1 MGLLTDYEMERDP
14 ILDEPLI
21 GEPDPGEQETGL
33 SPLAVE
39 GDGLKKLREAMH
51 GIQEEEDAARV
62 EHNLETSLEGNPQQV
77 IKNQQMAGELEVPA
91 ERVEADPKFA
101 ENQIKINQANKA
113 LGQAPFLK
121 ELLKDRTLAEVM
133 AVPEDIENLSWYE
146 TIWKDMENMFD
157 EGRLTHE
164 QGMRIYNKD
173 NLNETQKLE
182 SIKRI
187 EEIDKILEGYHADK
201 DGVFG
206 PSGPLG
212 EAALLVGQVFEG
224 LDEIAKK
231 ASAGALGGA
240 TTALIAGQAGPQAG
254 LPEELIT
261 VPAAGTLMG
270 SIAAM
275 GEVFNQARMVEAGH
289 AEKEMIGMG
298 FEPRLAK
305 NTSHVV
311 GWVNGSL
318 EVIGIGLFT
327 KPIKSAI
334 VKAIAKKAKLG
345 GTVSKKQALVL
356 AIATIFKSAGGEAG
370 TEVLQEIN
378 NFLSREVARHIS
390 SKDIDSELDTPRKLK
405 EAATQIGTIGIK
417 VFAGSAVLGSPGGMA
432 RYYAE
437 RRKVSQADINE
448 KMMTALGE
456 NAQES
461 NLAEQLPDKHREY
474 VEAVTEE
481 GPVSDVY
488 VDSAAV
494 QEFYQDDAAAVM
506 EELGLTDQ
514 YETALET
521 DSPIRIPLPDYAS
534 NIARNPEA
542 HAALIPHAKFDADGF
557 TPTEARQQ
565 VEDAE
570 RLDDDGETILRKH
583 MEGQKEND
591 TFDNILNDQRDQ
603 LIKGGISEENA
614 TKMATLYAT
623 NQRAMAEA
631 MKMPLEEYNNII
643 SLKADSIKKPL
654 VMTVEEHQAM
664 GDPTVEELR
673 EKGYDGFRV
682 IDGDKTVRNQSL
694 KGLERN
700 RDQQQTQ
707 TLDQATAAVKAEP
720 GFKEFIKDS
729 KVVDEAGEPMVVYH
743 GTDKDFTEFDTSDF
757 GTWFAVKPDLAGDYA
772 QDKNEDTSAGG
783 RVLPVYL
790 SIKNPLKIPREV
802 DLDFENEVDMM
813 LANINAANGTS
824 FTPEQIGYTKDSMHS
839 HPGWEAL
846 AMNDRFLKAAMDAGF
861 DGVSAYQG
869 QELTFNAFHPEQIK
883 SIFAKKFDPASPN
896 ILEQMSEDEIFASL
910 PTPEEIFGVDKTEEL
925 YQSEPGKKKAKKPKP
940 PTVSEQTGSMDT
952 IYPEVNEALK
962 EGVGRMNRAER
973 TMFKKN
979 IKAHAGTLWAAAAVR
994 GVTIREIFFRSMEGR
1009 NVDELLNSKLWGK
1022 DKLGRYSIIKD
1033 FLTGDPKQVEKRVK
1047 GYTFIGDN
1055 RKAELD
1061 ISGSFKNCNPS
1072 KNCAKFCY
1080 AADANARP
1088 TELIKAEFTEW
1099 AAENHKDVLADRLFE
1114 MFEATDQHEDGLALR
1129 INDKGDLSEAQL
1141 VLIQEMN
1148 RRGVRMQIFSKRP
1161 DLLRKV
1167 SDFNLKMLSIDE
1179 TNFDLAME
1187 NPDLQLAVVIGK
1199 GMTESQIAEI
1209 NDRVAVYLP
1218 INQGK
1223 NSVSRAEVKERFP
1236 TVFNEMTQKLCP
1248 VDGGK
1253 LKTKRDTHYVDIIA
1267 LKPGTKGLWTCGAC
1281 DMLGAAGCFFGKNKS
1296 ENVRKIISQIRQ
1308 ANGSEEQTRKG
1319 VDEFLKRAEKDLK
1332 KAKQR
1337 GEINEDEYAGLIRA
1351 LYEGKRN
1358 IRTDLGPDTKG
1369 EIDREA
1375 NGPVTGDAEERGGSR
1390 PGTSGLGS
1398 QAAEIPWN
1406 EKGEITKL
1414 FIRGPWDEK
1423 IISGG
1428 KTLEVRGRA
1437 IPAKHIGVPI
1447 VLKNENNEALGEVV
1461 FKGSRQVK
1469 TAKEFNK
1476 LRKQHQVEKGS
1487 EFDFGSRKETHVWEI
1502 ESVKPYTQP
1511 QKLAPMKGQ
1520 APFQVE
1526 KKIEGPQELYQD
1538 EVAEEVNPTWHY
1550 STLADAVHNLKPSKA
1565 QPKSAEEWL
1574 NIIRKLPKVKAGEIA
1589 ATGLENYLALDH
1601 RKYLITEAENKV
1613 KSAQENLEMPS
1624 TALTLAFRQNK
1635 LDEAQAELDKV
1646 RKMKQ
1651 PKFTHD
1657 QIKQYL
1663 NDNGV
1668 KLVDV
1673 TNGIPQD
1680 GSEFAWYTEKLEE
1693 IDRLVDERSKE
1704 IIAERMDDLRYD
1716 LQYDRAE
1723 ANRKKLKAG
1732 ADPIELYAETDPS
1745 DGTRIYADYNT
1756 GARVAMLMEDEQNFA
1771 VIDLVDEE
1779 YSFVEKEI
1787 LAYETHV
1794 PLFGEELTNPIWIKI
1809 REMKR
1814 KAREQ
1819 AEAEFLD
1826 NRNQIK
1832 DNSEGVTKFTNW
1844 MHEGGKDYVEWLI
1857 TLPGNKMAA
1866 LTVPAEALALREKI
1880 VKWAEMKAKDAPGG
1894 GNQSQRVA
1902 AWLSDFKVN
1911 AGTANFLALKSNSD
1925 IFTKEE
1931 MHYYYRHAERYFY
1944 VAEIPS
1950 LKETHGTRFF
1960 NPPAKEFKHD
1970 SHFPN
1975 PNILV
1980 HVRADER
1987 VGERIILDKEKKAEL
2002 DAAQAEWKK
2011 ADDALTVIRKKMYG
2025 ATPEIMR
2032 TLYAP
2037 ETEAL
2042 EVVHKK
2048 SAVVQGKLKDLEG
2061 SDAKAA
2067 RVLYIQELQSDWAD
2081 ARRESDAPPAPFV
2094 DETKD
2099 YTALALKR
2107 MIHHAISNG
2116 FDRIEWTSGI
2126 QQDTRYEME
2135 RFISGIIWN
2144 PDTKVLR
2151 ARPRGEKEFV
2161 EIADHVE
2168 EVDLPKYIGGDA
2180 AARLIRSEPPSPRVI
2195 AKFEKAKFD
2204 RKEAQEKYRAADLS
2218 IPPLFERFERKIGY
2232 PEANRIPESQR
2243 NRIKSLGASRGEK
2256 AETYFENFMSFL
2268 DGYPEVSREEVFALA
2283 KSVDKLEAEKKEA
2296 MLMETRAVKKISQ
2309 LERKTGSVIED
2320 LEANDKALS
2329 GIEVQVATDGMK
2341 DYYDK
2346 ILPSVAKDV
2355 LKKLGVK
2362 NAKIDPAGDL
2372 TPEEY
2377 TRGFQPGFDL
2387 DQVREAL
2394 TDEEGKTKRIALFQ
2408 EKQGLKRGALQFG
2421 PDISKGDNVILLL
2434 ENADLSTYLHEL
2446 GHFFYEQLRYL
2457 ANQPNAP
2464 QKIKDDMD
2472 KLLKFV
2478 GGEKLD
2484 LAAWNNM
2491 TLEERRTGHEKV
2503 ARAFEAYLFEGN
2515 APTLELQGIFRSFA
2529 AWMKQIY
2536 TTIRSGLKVNLS
2548 DEVREVFDRMLA
2560 TDEEIAN
2567 AREINRMKPL
2577 FENNEVIK
2585 MDPDR
2590 WLEYQR
2596 AVTNDVEE
2604 ADEKLRTKSLDNMKW
2619 LRIGTNRIL
2628 LEKKREVRDQREAVK
2643 NEAEQTVAE
2652 KQEYKLVAWLRQP
2665 VDKKKTTKSHKTDVT
2680 PEVDSLFVAIGKL
2693 GGIKQDELYT
2703 QWGVDKKT
2711 EYGTFRKVARTKDG
2725 LSIDDMGT
2733 QLVQYGYLHPLG
2745 QDGKYEP
2752 HVFEALFVDEISG
2765 RKHNSVKNDQYE
2777 ASEAYEDNYF
2787 KFAQEEGQQGK
2798 LEDAP
2803 HQKISIQSLIDTF
2816 GNEEEAIWKT
2826 LPKGRWGLISDSEDA
2841 INVNLLKDLAGY
2853 SSADEMIHALVK
2865 AKPMRDAIEEETDR
2879 RMLELFG
2886 TLGDRASIDKAVD
2899 EALHNEAR
2907 TKAVHAE
2914 LSALAKRVGKGNVL
2928 MKAARAWAE
2937 EKIGRMKIMDIK
2949 PSQFAAAEARA
2960 NRLAENALKRGNLDE
2975 ATDHKRAAVLNH
2987 HFAKV
2992 ASKALEEV
3000 DRNVRFFNR
3009 LDSKGARKAI
3019 DPEYMIEIDRLL
3031 GKFDI
3036 RKSVT
3041 QKALK
3046 RRETLSQWVQAELA
3060 KGNNPNIDP
3069 RLLGEIELTHYRQV
3083 PMDEFRG
3090 LYDTIKNIDHL
3101 GRLKNELL
3109 LEQEKRDVQAAVNE
3123 ITLTINATAKKKK
3136 IKDSD
3141 KRLGLNNPQ
3150 DQWKKDKLSFMAEHR
3165 KFGNIGR
3172 VFDGLKNGPFWQ
3184 FVTKKMNAQADWQAE
3199 MQEKANIK
3207 LGELFSVYNTL
3218 EFTTLKGGLYKLEY
3232 VPDIDISLSKQE
3244 RIMIALNWGN
3254 ETNRARVTDGYGLSA
3269 SEVENHIL
3277 STLDERD
3284 WTFVQGMWDY
3294 IEEYWA
3300 LIEAKERR
3308 VTGVAPEKV
3317 EALPVNTGTAVGQ
3330 IRGGYFPITF
3340 DQDESN
3346 IAFDNLAK
3354 TAADQ
3359 AKLGAAG
3366 RATTARGHTKARA
3379 EGEVNI
3385 KIKADFG
3392 VIFSHV
3398 HQVIHDLAWH
3408 EWLIDTNKI
3417 LGHQDMVDAITAHY
3431 GAATYKALK
3440 NTVIDIAAGDV
3451 PSVQTHEK
3459 AMNWLRQG
3467 MSIAAMGW
3475 NLGTSLLQPLG
3486 LTQSMV
3492 RVGPIYVAKAML
3504 RFFSG
3509 AAAMDGTVKFMYEH
3523 SSFMRLRGKTMNREI
3538 NEIRNK
3544 IAGTGFVSKVRGPID
3559 DTFFYLIAKA
3569 QLMADIPTWLGA
3581 YEKAQAENA
3590 SEQDSIAMADQAVID
3605 SQGSG
3610 HIKDLASIQRGG
3622 PLKKLWTNFMSYFQT
3637 TYNLSTDSIKG
3648 TNFKSPTSIA
3658 RLGVDFLLLYTFPIL
3673 IEEYVRGALLRGEC
3687 DDGKD
3692 WACMRDKIVR
3702 DHIAYPLSG
3711 IFIGREFVGMAQG
3724 FSQYQGPAGMRGIA
3738 EAGKFATQVG
3748 QMENDEKLWKA
3759 ANKTG
3764 GVFFHWPAVQ
3774 VERLIWGSLD
3784 LAEGK
3789 TDKVTAPLFGYSK
3802 Q

>member
-1 MGLLTDYEMERDP
+1 MTVPVTTDYDP
-14 ILDEPLI
+14 
-21 GEPDPGEQETGL
+21 
-33 SPLAVE
+33 
-39 GDGLKKLREAMH
+39 
-51 GIQEEEDAARV
+51 
-62 EHNLETSLEGNPQQV
+62 
-77 IKNQQMAGELEVPA
+77 
-91 ERVEADPKFA
+91 
-101 ENQIKINQANKA
+101 
-113 LGQAPFLK
+113 
-121 ELLKDRTLAEVM
+121 
-133 AVPEDIENLSWYE
+133 
-146 TIWKDMENMFD
+146 
-157 EGRLTHE
+157 
-164 QGMRIYNKD
+164 
-173 NLNETQKLE
+173 
-182 SIKRI
+182 
-187 EEIDKILEGYHADK
+187 
-201 DGVFG
+201 
-206 PSGPLG
+206 
-212 EAALLVGQVFEG
+212 
-224 LDEIAKK
+224 
-231 ASAGALGGA
+231 
-240 TTALIAGQAGPQAG
+240 
-254 LPEELIT
+254 
-261 VPAAGTLMG
+261 
-270 SIAAM
+270 
-275 GEVFNQARMVEAGH
+275 
-289 AEKEMIGMG
+289 
-298 FEPRLAK
+298 
-305 NTSHVV
+305 
-311 GWVNGSL
+311 
-318 EVIGIGLFT
+318 
-327 KPIKSAI
+327 
-334 VKAIAKKAKLG
+334 
-345 GTVSKKQALVL
+345 
-356 AIATIFKSAGGEAG
+356 
-370 TEVLQEIN
+370 
-378 NFLSREVARHIS
+378 
-390 SKDIDSELDTPRKLK
+390 
-405 EAATQIGTIGIK
+405 
-417 VFAGSAVLGSPGGMA
+417 
-432 RYYAE
+432 
-437 RRKVSQADINE
+437 
-448 KMMTALGE
+448 
-456 NAQES
+456 
-461 NLAEQLPDKHREY
+461 
-474 VEAVTEE
+474 
-481 GPVSDVY
+481 
-488 VDSAAV
+488 
-494 QEFYQDDAAAVM
+494 
-506 EELGLTDQ
+506 
-514 YETALET
+514 
-521 DSPIRIPLPDYAS
+521 
-534 NIARNPEA
+534 
-542 HAALIPHAKFDADGF
+542 
-557 TPTEARQQ
+557 
-565 VEDAE
+565 
-570 RLDDDGETILRKH
+570 
-583 MEGQKEND
+583 
-591 TFDNILNDQRDQ
+591 
-603 LIKGGISEENA
+603 
-614 TKMATLYAT
+614 
-623 NQRAMAEA
+623 
-631 MKMPLEEYNNII
+631 
-643 SLKADSIKKPL
+643 
-654 VMTVEEHQAM
+654 
-664 GDPTVEELR
+664 
-673 EKGYDGFRV
+673 
-682 IDGDKTVRNQSL
+682 
-694 KGLERN
+694 
-700 RDQQQTQ
+700 
-707 TLDQATAAVKAEP
+707 
-720 GFKEFIKDS
+720 
-729 KVVDEAGEPMVVYH
+729 
-743 GTDKDFTEFDTSDF
+743 
-757 GTWFAVKPDLAGDYA
+757 
-772 QDKNEDTSAGG
+772 
-783 RVLPVYL
+783 
-790 SIKNPLKIPREV
+790 
-802 DLDFENEVDMM
+802 
-813 LANINAANGTS
+813 
-824 FTPEQIGYTKDSMHS
+824 
-839 HPGWEAL
+839 
-846 AMNDRFLKAAMDAGF
+846 
-861 DGVSAYQG
+861 
-869 QELTFNAFHPEQIK
+869 
-883 SIFAKKFDPASPN
+883 
-896 ILEQMSEDEIFASL
+896 
-910 PTPEEIFGVDKTEEL
+910 
-925 YQSEPGKKKAKKPKP
+925 
-940 PTVSEQTGSMDT
+940 
-952 IYPEVNEALK
+952 
-962 EGVGRMNRAER
+962 
-973 TMFKKN
+973 
-979 IKAHAGTLWAAAAVR
+979 
-994 GVTIREIFFRSMEGR
+994 
-1009 NVDELLNSKLWGK
+1009 
-1022 DKLGRYSIIKD
+1022 
-1033 FLTGDPKQVEKRVK
+1033 
-1047 GYTFIGDN
+1047 
-1055 RKAELD
+1055 
-1061 ISGSFKNCNPS
+1061 
-1072 KNCAKFCY
+1072 
-1080 AADANARP
+1080 
-1088 TELIKAEFTEW
+1088 
-1099 AAENHKDVLADRLFE
+1099 
-1114 MFEATDQHEDGLALR
+1114 
-1129 INDKGDLSEAQL
+1129 
-1141 VLIQEMN
+1141 
-1148 RRGVRMQIFSKRP
+1148 
-1161 DLLRKV
+1161 
-1167 SDFNLKMLSIDE
+1167 
-1179 TNFDLAME
+1179 
-1187 NPDLQLAVVIGK
+1187 
-1199 GMTESQIAEI
+1199 
-1209 NDRVAVYLP
+1209 
-1218 INQGK
+1218 
-1223 NSVSRAEVKERFP
+1223 
-1236 TVFNEMTQKLCP
+1236 
-1248 VDGGK
+1248 
-1253 LKTKRDTHYVDIIA
+1253 
-1267 LKPGTKGLWTCGAC
+1267 
-1281 DMLGAAGCFFGKNKS
+1281 
-1296 ENVRKIISQIRQ
+1296 
-1308 ANGSEEQTRKG
+1308 
-1319 VDEFLKRAEKDLK
+1319 
-1332 KAKQR
+1332 
-1337 GEINEDEYAGLIRA
+1337 
-1351 LYEGKRN
+1351 
-1358 IRTDLGPDTKG
+1358 
-1369 EIDREA
+1369 
-1375 NGPVTGDAEERGGSR
+1375 
-1390 PGTSGLGS
+1390 
-1398 QAAEIPWN
+1398 
-1406 EKGEITKL
+1406 
-1414 FIRGPWDEK
+1414 
-1423 IISGG
+1423 
-1428 KTLEVRGRA
+1428 
-1437 IPAKHIGVPI
+1437 
-1447 VLKNENNEALGEVV
+1447 
-1461 FKGSRQVK
+1461 
-1469 TAKEFNK
+1469 
-1476 LRKQHQVEKGS
+1476 
-1487 EFDFGSRKETHVWEI
+1487 
-1502 ESVKPYTQP
+1502 
-1511 QKLAPMKGQ
+1511 
-1520 APFQVE
+1520 
-1526 KKIEGPQELYQD
+1526 
-1538 EVAEEVNPTWHY
+1538 
-1550 STLADAVHNLKPSKA
+1550 
-1565 QPKSAEEWL
+1565 
-1574 NIIRKLPKVKAGEIA
+1574 
-1589 ATGLENYLALDH
+1589 
-1601 RKYLITEAENKV
+1601 
-1613 KSAQENLEMPS
+1613 
-1624 TALTLAFRQNK
+1624 
-1635 LDEAQAELDKV
+1635 
-1646 RKMKQ
+1646 
-1651 PKFTHD
+1651 
-1657 QIKQYL
+1657 
-1663 NDNGV
+1663 
-1668 KLVDV
+1668 
-1673 TNGIPQD
+1673 
-1680 GSEFAWYTEKLEE
+1680 
-1693 IDRLVDERSKE
+1693 
-1704 IIAERMDDLRYD
+1704 
-1716 LQYDRAE
+1716 
-1723 ANRKKLKAG
+1723 
-1732 ADPIELYAETDPS
+1732 
-1745 DGTRIYADYNT
+1745 
-1756 GARVAMLMEDEQNFA
+1756 
-1771 VIDLVDEE
+1771 
-1779 YSFVEKEI
+1779 
-1787 LAYETHV
+1787 
-1794 PLFGEELTNPIWIKI
+1794 
-1809 REMKR
+1809 
-1814 KAREQ
+1814 
-1819 AEAEFLD
+1819 
-1826 NRNQIK
+1826 
-1832 DNSEGVTKFTNW
+1832 
-1844 MHEGGKDYVEWLI
+1844 
-1857 TLPGNKMAA
+1857 
-1866 LTVPAEALALREKI
+1866 
-1880 VKWAEMKAKDAPGG
+1880 
-1894 GNQSQRVA
+1894 
-1902 AWLSDFKVN
+1902 
-1911 AGTANFLALKSNSD
+1911 
-1925 IFTKEE
+1925 
-1931 MHYYYRHAERYFY
+1931 
-1944 VAEIPS
+1944 
-1950 LKETHGTRFF
+1950 
-1960 NPPAKEFKHD
+1960 
-1970 SHFPN
+1970 
-1975 PNILV
+1975 
-1980 HVRADER
+1980 
-1987 VGERIILDKEKKAEL
+1987 
-2002 DAAQAEWKK
+2002 
-2011 ADDALTVIRKKMYG
+2011 
-2025 ATPEIMR
+2025 
-2032 TLYAP
+2032 
-2037 ETEAL
+2037 
-2042 EVVHKK
+2042 
-2048 SAVVQGKLKDLEG
+2048 
-2061 SDAKAA
+2061 
-2067 RVLYIQELQSDWAD
+2067 
-2081 ARRESDAPPAPFV
+2081 PPAPFI
-2094 DETKD
+2094 DDTKE

-2116 FDRIEWTSGI
+2116 FDRIEWTSGL
-2126 QQDTRYEME
+2126 QQDTRYDME

-2168 EVDLPKYIGGDA
+2168 EADLPKYIGGDA
-2180 AARLIRSEPPSPRVI
+2180 AARLIRSEPPTPIVL
-2195 AKFEKAKFD
+2195 AKFEKAKFE
-2204 RKEAQEKYRAADLS
+2204 RKEAQHKYKAAQIEQTILYNEFKSKYQISAGFGAKVTDSIVDLGAEIFLDKQNPKRDKSKTRNMHLTLWEKLFNHSKTDLPKDAVLELATAAHK
-2218 IPPLFERFERKIGY
+2218 FEMDKKAAMGIETVAIRKIT
-2232 PEANRIPESQR
+2232 
-2243 NRIKSLGASRGEK
+2243 L
-2256 AETYFENFMSFL
+2256 
-2268 DGYPEVSREEVFALA
+2268 
-2283 KSVDKLEAEKKEA
+2283 LEQE
-2296 MLMETRAVKKISQ
+2296 
-2309 LERKTGSVIED
+2309 TGSVIED

-2387 DQVREAL
+2387 AQVREAL

-2529 AWMKQIY
+2529 EWMKRIY
-2536 TTIRSGLKVNLS
+2536 TTIRSGLKVSLS

-2560 TDEEIAN
+2560 TEEEIAN

-2628 LEKKREVRDQREAVK
+2628 LEKKREIRSQREAVK

-2693 GGIKQDELYT
+2693 GGIKQDELYA

-2711 EYGTFRKVARTKDG
+2711 EYGTFRKVARTTGG

-2733 QLVQYGYLHPLG
+2733 QLVQYGYLHPLA
-2745 QDGKYEP
+2745 QDGKYES
-2752 HVFEALFVDEISG
+2752 HVFEDLFINEIAG
-2765 RKHNSVKNDQYE
+2765 RKHNSIQNDQYE

-2787 KFAQEEGQQGK
+2787 KFAQEEGQQGN

-2816 GNEEEAIWKT
+2816 GNEEDAIWKT

-2853 SSADEMIHALVK
+2853 SSADEMIHAIVK
-2865 AKPMRDAIEEETDR
+2865 AKPMREAIEEETDR

-3019 DPEYMIEIDRLL
+3019 EPEYMIEIDRLL

-3046 RRETLSQWVQAELA
+3046 RRETLGAWVQAELA
-3060 KGNNPNIDP
+3060 KGNNPNVDP

-3101 GRLKNELL
+3101 GRLKNQLL
-3109 LEQEKRDVQAAVNE
+3109 LEQEKRDLQSAVNE

-3150 DQWKKDKLSFMAEHR
+3150 DQWKKDKLNFMAEHR

-3254 ETNRARVTDGYGLSA
+3254 ETNRARVTDGFGLTA
-3269 SEVENHIL
+3269 SDVESHIL

-3359 AKLGAAG
+3359 ARLGAAG
-3366 RATTARGHTKARA
+3366 RSTTARGHTEARSQ
-3379 EGEVNI
+3379 GPVNI

-3451 PSVQTHEK
+3451 PSVQTHER

-3509 AAAMDGTVKFMYEH
+3509 AATMDGTVKFMYEH

-3544 IAGTGFVSKVRGPID
+3544 IAGTGFVSKARGPID

-3590 SEQDSIAMADQAVID
+3590 SEQDAIAMADQAVID

-3658 RLGVDFLLLYTFPIL
+3658 RLGVDFLLLYTIPIL

-3692 WACMRDKIVR
+3692 WACMREKIVR

-3738 EAGKFATQVG
+3738 ELSKFATQVG

-3774 VERLIWGSLD
+3774 VERVIWGSLD